1 MPERSDPVSAAVVA
15 GADRRGGG
23 QADDEQD
30 QAGHAADRAQDGRN
44 QAERLGGPR
53 RLLGHHVVALHLV
66 RADLVGLH
74 DREDAEDQT
83 AEEER
88 GDRPPLVVLD
98 GVDVPAA
105 HAAGAEARLPVGR
118 GRAVLTGHAARRRA
132 VAARR
137 LLLAIGLLETA
148 RRRLLAVPALR
159 RLLAVTLLRLTET
172 TGLRLAVTLR
182 RLTVPAG
189 RRGRRVA
196 AATVGLGRLAE
207 RGLAGGARR
216 AVGDQDD
223 GGEDLVGERLRLL
236 VPQRP
241 QETDVARGAVGDV
254 REIPE
259 ERVHRPDRLTG
270 LLADELD
277 AHDSLAK

>member
-1 MPERSDPVSAAVVA
+1 MTGYPNYSLLPA
-15 GADRRGGG
+15 GI
-23 QADDEQD
+23 
-30 QAGHAADRAQDGRN
+30 
-44 QAERLGGPR
+44 PR
-53 RLLGHHVVALHLV
+53 RPCSLRRLARIELLGLVTLAGPQHLRAL
-66 RADLVGLH
+66 GF
-74 DREDAEDQT
+74 
-83 AEEER
+83 
-88 GDRPPLVVLD
+88 
-98 GVDVPAA
+98 
-105 HAAGAEARLPVGR
+105 VGR
-118 GRAVLTGHAARRRA
+118 ATRAHHLGPLGLVEAALRRLCLLRRLVEPLALRRA
-132 VAARR
+132 GRR
-137 LLLAIGLLETA
+137 EPAGL
-148 RRRLLAVPALR
+148 RRLAVPALR

-241 QETDVARGAVGDV
+241 QETDVARGAVGEV